1 MSDRYLS
8 SVIGD
13 INEVVRQHGNKILIA
28 AGVGSG
34 KTYWVKNV
42 LSKQGRVL
50 FITSRRAKVDEDVR
64 DSRFVRI
71 DSMSLTENQYITTN
85 AGIENLLKQY
95 YLNRIDVSEFLG
107 LFNYIVVDE
116 IHSIAVDSSFA
127 RSSFALNAFILY
139 AVSQGKVVIGMTGT
153 PEPMLSY
160 LDYHD
165 WHLIDLRE
173 KCRYVH
179 PDRITLVNKS
189 DVTEMIR
196 QCIRRNRRVVYFANM
211 RGEIPE
217 LIQSI
222 VHEKILRESQIA
234 VIVGTGARQLLQD
247 DLKEVL
253 KGKAEKIQAQSIAA
267 YRFITEK
274 KKIPDSCCLLICTSA
289 LREGVDIQ
297 NDDCEIICENHIL
310 TNIIQYFGRVRIGG
324 GTAHIVTN
332 AKQHRVDQYAMAFHY
347 AKHSETNNLNNYL
360 REIRTNSRYSQDE
373 DYTLERDGLL
383 QRNMRPE
390 DILKFAEFIEAGND
404 YIYFDYINARFY
416 YFDIKY
422 REERRIISKLQ
433 SSANGD
439 PVWISDL
446 REYCIKYGIK
456 LDNIVGNR
464 EAEERQRLIDELEEF
479 VVSNTRFYKDCREHE
494 RIISLMHSTLG
505 GTFRGISSL
514 NNQLIAEGIPYLIV
528 NERGTGGSDRNRTWW
543 TIVRAD

>member
-1 MSDRYLS
+1 MSNKYIS
-8 SVIGD
+8 NVIGD
-13 INEVVRQHGNKILIA
+13 IDDIVRQYGNKILIA

-34 KTYWVKNV
+34 KTYWVKKV

-95 YLNRIDVSEFLG
+95 YLNGIDVSELLG

-127 RSSFALNAFILY
+127 RSSFALNAFIMY

-160 LDYHD
+160 FDYHD
-165 WHLIDLRE
+165 WYLIDLRK

-179 PDRITLVNKS
+179 PDRITLIDKT
-189 DVTEMIR
+189 DVTEMIG

-217 LIQSI
+217 LIQSV
-222 VHEKILRESQIA
+222 VHEKILSESQIA

-253 KGKAEKIQAQSIAA
+253 KGKATKIQAQSITA

-274 KKIPDSCCLLICTSA
+274 KKIPDSWRLLICTSA

-310 TNIIQYFGRVRIGG
+310 TNIIQFFGRVRIGG

-347 AKHSETNNLNNYL
+347 ARHSETDNLNNYL
-360 REIRTNSRYSQDE
+360 WEIRAGRGYS
-373 DYTLERDGLL
+373 
-383 QRNMRPE
+383 
-390 DILKFAEFIEAGND
+390 
-404 YIYFDYINARFY
+404 
-416 YFDIKY
+416 
-422 REERRIISKLQ
+422 
-433 SSANGD
+433 
-439 PVWISDL
+439 
-446 REYCIKYGIK
+446 
-456 LDNIVGNR
+456 
-464 EAEERQRLIDELEEF
+464 
-479 VVSNTRFYKDCREHE
+479 
-494 RIISLMHSTLG
+494 
-505 GTFRGISSL
+505 
-514 NNQLIAEGIPYLIV
+514 
-528 NERGTGGSDRNRTWW
+528 
-543 TIVRAD
+543 